1 MNYGSRKLVRLPRA
15 LELTALKRSQFYA
28 KVAQGIIPKPVRI
41 DPKGKASAWLE
52 DELLALQDRAIAARD
67 QTDELAPAK

>member
-15 LELTALKRSQFYA
+15 LEITALKRSQFYA
-28 KVAQGIIPKPVRI
+28 KVAQGIIPQPIKI
-41 DPKGKASAWLE
+41 DPQGRAVSWLE

-67 QTDELAPAK
+67 EASASAK

>member
-15 LELTALKRSQFYA
+15 LEIIGLKRSQFYA
-28 KVAQGIIPKPVRI
+28 KVAQGIIPKPVKI
-41 DPKGKASAWLE
+41 DPQGKAVSWLE

-67 QTDELAPAK
+67 EAAAPAK